1 MGTVEILAI
10 CLVVAV
16 IAVIILSVRVVV
28 LRNNLYLFGE
38 RLKEIQQKLSPKQKQ
53 EVQNEQKN
61 G

>member
-10 CLVVAV
+10 CLVIAV

-53 EVQNEQKN
+53 EVQN
-61 G
+61 

>member
-38 RLKEIQQKLSPKQKQ
+38 RLKEIQQKLPPKQKQ